1 MSRIQTTI
9 KSKTLLATP
18 IGIVFP
24 LQNGNNGFFNQSFD
38 TLSQVKNNI
47 INLLNTRQGERR
59 FQPTFGTRLWNLIFE
74 QNQDTLREQ
83 AVNIVS
89 EDISSW
95 IPNVTVNDITANL
108 LTNTKIDNNTDIYM
122 LQIAVTFTVNLT
134 KQTDTV
140 IVTIKNTT
148 M

>member
-1 MSRIQTTI
+1 MAKIPTTLQ
-9 KSKTLLATP
+9 SKALVAKP
-18 IGIVFP
+18 IGLVLPI
-24 LQNGNNGFFNQSFD
+24 QNGNSGFFNQSYD
-38 TLSQVKNNI
+38 TLTQVKNNI

-59 FQPTFGTRLWNLIFE
+59 FQPTFGTRLWNLVFE
-74 QNQDTLREQ
+74 QNQDTLKEQ

-89 EDISSW
+89 EDIASW

-108 LTNTKIDNNTDIYM
+108 LTNTQIASNADIYM